1 MCVKVGKQ
9 NCGSLDECR
18 SVEEGE
24 TMVDFHQCGQ
34 SGQEEDIQD
43 FLFNI
48 WKSALVLNNS
58 RIQPSLEIFC
68 PTLINI
74 LVLTHDIAWTIIGF
88 LSFLDWQ
95 HIIRAA

>member
-48 WKSALVLNNS
+48 
-58 RIQPSLEIFC
+58 
-68 PTLINI
+68 
-74 LVLTHDIAWTIIGF
+74 
-88 LSFLDWQ
+88 
-95 HIIRAA
+95 